1 MNKERE
7 EKTVKTVY
15 GISKL
20 SNNVT
25 TWVPEGRRDAIQT
38 WHMVRDKTFMTES
51 AATLGAEMTEHRL
64 VKSGSLFPSVD

>member
-7 EKTVKTVY
+7 EKTVTTVY

-20 SNNVT
+20 SNKAT

-38 WHMVRDKTFMTES
+38 WYRAQAGEVWIPVPKQVLIELS
-51 AATLGAEMTEHRL
+51 
-64 VKSGSLFPSVD
+64 